1 MAAGVNLEDFFRN
14 TFEDSLLVKMPERED
29 DHLTPATR
37 LLEKRREMTEVEQAL
52 TAQKEEFQM
61 KMESLTQRRDEL
73 ERKEHLLKQSLL
85 KFDRFLK
92 ENDTKR
98 VRAIRRAHDERDMRH
113 CNEQQIFDIQM
124 ATDELAMQR
133 DKLQEKIRKNT
144 IFKEFM
150 ERSLEQSDEFTELKE
165 IIGRYDTLKS
175 TRQKLLKRERN
186 MQEQLKEDR
195 YFLAKYK
202 EAKYNEIL
210 NHNNLLADMNARH
223 DDLQITTAKLDNEWS
238 RIQDTTSTKALMV
251 GRIRI
256 AVQNLFEL
264 INKQVKQFTKIR
276 NFDTMPQLERIQN
289 FLQDFNHITQD
300 VKRLEA
306 VSQGSNTTTLN

>member
-1 MAAGVNLEDFFRN
+1 MTAGVNLEDFFRN

-37 LLEKRREMTEVEQAL
+37 LLEKRREMAEVEQAL

-61 KMESLTQRRDEL
+61 KMESLQQRREEL

-98 VRAIRRAHDERDMRH
+98 VRAIRRAHEERDIRH
-113 CNEQQIFDIQM
+113 DNEQQILDIQM
-124 ATDELAMQR
+124 STEEFAMQR
-133 DKLQEKIRKNT
+133 NKLQDKIRKNT

-150 ERSLEQSDEFTELKE
+150 ERSLEHSDEFTELKE

-175 TRQKLLKRERN
+175 TRLKLLKRERN

-195 YFLAKYK
+195 YFLVKYK
-202 EAKYNEIL
+202 ETKYNEIL
-210 NHNNLLADMNARH
+210 NHNNLLADMNAHH
-223 DDLQITTAKLDNEWS
+223 DELQIKSSKLEGEWS
-238 RIQDTTSTKALMV
+238 RILDNTSTKALLV

-276 NFDTMPQLERIQN
+276 NFDTMPQLDRIQN

-306 VSQGSNTTTLN
+306 VSQGSNTTSLR